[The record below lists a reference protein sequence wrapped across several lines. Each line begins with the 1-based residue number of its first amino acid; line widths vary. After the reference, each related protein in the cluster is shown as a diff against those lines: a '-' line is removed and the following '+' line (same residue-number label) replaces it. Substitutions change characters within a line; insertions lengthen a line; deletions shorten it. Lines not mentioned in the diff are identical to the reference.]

1 MIELDKA
8 TRRIM
13 EDAILD
19 VLSNYSQEIS
29 TDQYGYDYRTCCG
42 GDLEFPHLEN
52 CDVMLAIR
60 CAEEL
65 FDNNSK
71 G

>member
-42 GDLEFPHLEN
+42 GDLEFPHLEE
-52 CDVMLAIR
+52 CDVMRAIVF
-60 CAEEL
+60 ANKL
-65 FDNNSK
+65 FDNNK
-71 G
+71 E